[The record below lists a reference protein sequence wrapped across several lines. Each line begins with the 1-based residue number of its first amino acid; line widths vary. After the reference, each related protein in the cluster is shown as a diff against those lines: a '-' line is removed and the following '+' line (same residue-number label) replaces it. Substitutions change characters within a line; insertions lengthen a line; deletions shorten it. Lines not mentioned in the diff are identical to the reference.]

1 MKSSVTEIFGIAG
14 SGKTTYVNEQ
24 NEYEMLSLSRWKK
37 VIIFLWVIF
46 LEMNVLAKSVKI
58 TKGFRYIRGL
68 SFVLY
73 KLKMVSIFK
82 KKYKNNY
89 IYDQGPIFNYVLLRT
104 ILNSKNHHKLEKELD
119 KIFHRIKNNLDESI
133 YLVCDLDIAIDRIYE
148 REKNHIYKNMR
159 RSKALKDLEIWQ
171 QEYDRV
177 AGLLSSK
184 RIDAN
189 ENNCFKE
196 W

>member
-1 MKSSVTEIFGIAG
+1 MKGKVTEIFGIAG
-14 SGKTTYVNEQ
+14 SGKTTYVSEQ
-24 NEYEMLSLSRWKK
+24 SEYLLLTLSRWKK
-37 VIIFLWVIF
+37 VSIFIWVVLSEI
-46 LEMNVLAKSVKI
+46 NVLVKSVKV
-58 TKGFRYIRGL
+58 TGSLQYIRGL

-82 KKYKNNY
+82 KKYKDNY

-104 ILNSKNHHKLEKELD
+104 LINSKNHHKLEKELD

-177 AGLLSSK
+177 ARLLSSK

-196 W
+196 